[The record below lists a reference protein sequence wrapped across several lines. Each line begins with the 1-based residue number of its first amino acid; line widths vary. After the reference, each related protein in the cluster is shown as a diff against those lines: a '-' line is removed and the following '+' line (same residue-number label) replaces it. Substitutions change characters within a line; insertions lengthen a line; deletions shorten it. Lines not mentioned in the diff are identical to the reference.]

1 MESPAIRQ
9 ALDQLRA
16 EQVRLE
22 QCIAKIESILEPT
35 QTASSRRGRKGMG
48 AEERRAVSRRMK
60 KYWEEKRRA
69 ES

>member
-1 MESPAIRQ
+1 MSPAIRQ

-22 QCIAKIESILEPT
+22 RHIAKVESILERT
-35 QTASSRRGRKGMG
+35 RTAPSRRGRKGMG
-48 AEERRAVSRRMK
+48 AEERRAVSARMK

-69 ES
+69 KP